1 MVKTNA
7 QTAGVSWVAKGREH
21 LEQGQVALAVECY
34 EKVFD
39 PEALD
44 ETEARTMLIE
54 GRAHLSRKHIHEALD
69 CFEEA
74 LVMGTDV
81 QRRQALDGIATVGE
95 IRSGLRSLTTSL
107 KKGLK
112 DRLGKRQIASGLSLV
127 SDDDNIVLISREALE
142 RLPSHLAKASKIS
155 RLPQHLVD
163 LPLPFETDKC
173 IPFADQGDLQY
184 ILEIAS
190 SLSAPQEPKQGSSN
204 AGHATDAE
212 PAVAE

>member
-1 MVKTNA
+1 MVETNA
-7 QTAGVSWVAKGREH
+7 QTAGVSWVAKGREL
-21 LEQGQVALAVECY
+21 LEHGNVTSALECY
-34 EKVFD
+34 GKVYD
-39 PEALD
+39 PDALD
-44 ETEARTMLIE
+44 ETDARTMLIE
-54 GRAHLSRKHIHEALD
+54 ARAHLSRKHIHEALD

-74 LVMGTDV
+74 LIMGTEV
-81 QRRQALDGIATVGE
+81 QRRQALDGITTVGE
-95 IRSGLRSLTTSL
+95 IRSRLRALTSSV

-127 SDDDNIVLISREALE
+127 SDEDNVVLISREAIE

-155 RLPQHLVD
+155 KLPQHLTD

-190 SLSAPQEPKQGSSN
+190 TLSAAPEAKPNNSN
-204 AGHATDAE
+204 TGHAAAE